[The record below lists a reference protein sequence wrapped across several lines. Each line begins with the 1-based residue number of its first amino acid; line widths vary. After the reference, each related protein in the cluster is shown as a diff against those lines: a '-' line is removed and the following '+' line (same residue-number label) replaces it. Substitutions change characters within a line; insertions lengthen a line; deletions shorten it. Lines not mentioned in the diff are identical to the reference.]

1 VSVSNDVF
9 LADLTGDSCPESLQW
24 PAYNVRDLEAGI
36 VHIGVGGFHRAH
48 QARYLDDYMSTSG
61 ELGWGIC
68 GIGIRP
74 DDKAF
79 LELLSRQNGLY
90 TLTEK
95 DDDGVQDR
103 VVGALSR
110 IIYAPDDLQLTIDAL
125 AQPQTRIIST
135 TITEG
140 GYLYDFEK
148 QQFFHEHPDVQHDL
162 KNRAQPK
169 TIYGYLWQALEARSY
184 LGTKGAVT
192 LMSCDNV
199 PHNGDVFQKALLGFL
214 ELADPELC
222 TWVNRHV
229 SFPNSMV
236 DRITPAPGKSDQQA
250 IQKRH
255 GVIDHCAVSAETFI
269 QWVVEDNFIAGRPAL
284 ETVGVQFTKDVSPY
298 ETTKL
303 RLLNGSHLMMGFIG
317 FLAGYTR
324 VDNAIKDPAILEL
337 VQQYMAFDAAP
348 TLQAIPDMPLD
359 RYQSQLIERFGNS
372 TIADQQQRIC
382 SDGYSKLKNYI
393 MPVLTDI
400 LNAGADSHR
409 LSFLFACF
417 LKYLDGVNDD
427 GKPMPIIEFNL
438 SSSQLEATR
447 SDRLALLTVSALFGE
462 QPNAR
467 YTAFLKDVAAH
478 LAEIESLGGYTHLKA
493 VLQKGKRGDG

>member
-1 VSVSNDVF
+1 VF
-9 LADLTGDSCPESLQW
+9 LAELTAESCPESLKW
-24 PAYNVRDLEAGI
+24 PAYNVHELEAGI

-48 QARYLDDYMSTSG
+48 QARYLDDYMATSG
-61 ELGWGIC
+61 ELDWGIC

-74 DDKAF
+74 ADKVF
-79 LELLSRQNGLY
+79 LDSLSHQGGLY

-95 DDDGVQDR
+95 DDDVVQDR
-103 VVGALSR
+103 VIGSLSR
-110 IIYAPDDLQLTIDAL
+110 IIYAPDDLQLTISML
-125 AQPQTRIIST
+125 AQTKIRIIST

-162 KNRAQPK
+162 TNRAQPK
-169 TIYGYLWQALEARSY
+169 TIYGFLWQALEARSH
-184 LGTKGAVT
+184 LGAKGAVT

-199 PHNGDVFQKALLGFL
+199 PHNGDVFRKALLSFL
-214 ELADPELC
+214 KLADPVLVN
-222 TWVNRHV
+222 WVNRQV

-236 DRITPAPGKSDQQA
+236 DRITPAPGVSDQQA
-250 IQKRH
+250 IRQRH
-255 GVIDHCAVSAETFI
+255 GVIDHCAVGAETFI

-317 FLAGYTR
+317 YLAGYTR
-324 VDNAIKDPAILEL
+324 VDYAIKDPAILEL

-393 MPVLTDI
+393 MPLLTDI
-400 LNAGADSHR
+400 LAAGADSHR

-438 SSSQLEATR
+438 SPSQLEATR
-447 SDRLALLTVSALFGE
+447 SDRLALLTISALFGE

-467 YTAFLKDVAAH
+467 DSVFLKDVADH
-478 LAEIESLGGYTHLKA
+478 LAEIETLGAYAHLKA
-493 VLQKGKRGDG
+493 VLQKGKRGTD